1 MGCNLD
7 QRLLRRTALVRRLV
21 VPESGGHRGD
31 QNRGRFVTGS
41 RAGEQ
46 CLAVIA
52 GAMGFAMLTYMVI
65 VEDEPG
71 AVPLIMIVCSAV
83 LLWRA
88 RR

>member
-1 MGCNLD
+1 
-7 QRLLRRTALVRRLV
+7 
-21 VPESGGHRGD
+21 
-31 QNRGRFVTGS
+31 VTGS

-52 GAMGFAMLTYMVI
+52 GAMGFAMLTYMFI